1 MGVETTKGRYSFMT
15 NELPKAPLV
24 LAESRESADS
34 QIDLT
39 VVIPCLNEAES
50 IIVTLDNVYLTL
62 KEHSLS
68 YEIIVVDDVSDDETF
83 AIASEWAEQH
93 RGLVPVKVITRSLH
107 RRGYGAVVR
116 YGAAYGIGRYCI
128 FVSADNV
135 DPVHLIPQLYE
146 EMENGAILAQCSR
159 YIRTG
164 DDSTIPFSYKFY
176 QFFFRIGVRIAIGYN
191 IPDSTYAFKMFRRRE
206 LLGVGLSSNRF
217 NISPEITFKSIL
229 IGGRVSYVPG
239 AQGVRQGGKSKFIF
253 HKEGLGYGYCLI
265 RAFLHRHH
273 LVYWF

>member
-1 MGVETTKGRYSFMT
+1 MT
-15 NELPKAPLV
+15 GKKLKISSHLPGD
-24 LAESRESADS
+24 REDEEGE
-34 QIDLT
+34 IDLT
-39 VVIPCLNEAES
+39 IVVPCLNEVET
-50 IIVTLDNVYLTL
+50 IVSTLDNVYTAL
-62 KEHSLS
+62 EDQAFN
-68 YEIIVVDDVSDDETF
+68 YEIIVVDDISEDETF
-83 AIASEWAEQH
+83 AVASQWAQQH
-93 RGLVPVKVITRSLH
+93 QGLIPVKVVQRSLH

-116 YGAAYGIGRYCI
+116 YGAAYGSGRYCI

-135 DPVHLIPQLYE
+135 DPVHLIPQMYE
-146 EMENGAILAQCSR
+146 EMENGAVLAQCSR
-159 YIRTG
+159 YIRAG

-176 QFFFRIGVRIAIGYN
+176 QFFFRIGVRIAIGYS

-229 IGGRVSYVPG
+229 IGGKVSYIPG
-239 AQGVRQGGKSKFIF
+239 SQGVRQGGKSKFIF

-265 RAFLHRHH
+265 RAFLHRHN

>member
-1 MGVETTKGRYSFMT
+1 MPKNIPEGPRHISTSGVED
-15 NELPKAPLV
+15 EP
-24 LAESRESADS
+24 
-34 QIDLT
+34 QHDLT
-39 VVIPCLNEAES
+39 IVVPCLNEVEN
-50 IIVTLDNVYLTL
+50 IVGTLDNIYSKLQGQGFT
-62 KEHSLS
+62 
-68 YEIIVVDDVSDDETF
+68 YEIIVVDDVSEDDTF
-83 AIASEWAEQH
+83 AVSSQWAEQH
-93 RGLVPVKVITRSLH
+93 KGSVPVKVISRSLD

-116 YGAAYGIGRYCI
+116 YGAAYGTGRYCI

-135 DPVHLIPQLYE
+135 DPVHLIPKMYA

-159 YIRTG
+159 YIRAG
-164 DDSTIPFSYKFY
+164 DDSTIPFSYKFF
-176 QFFFRIGVRIAIGYN
+176 QFFFRIGVRIAIGYG

-229 IGGRVSYVPG
+229 IGGEVSYVPG

-265 RAFLHRHH
+265 RAFFHRYR
-273 LVYWF
+273 LIYWF

>member
-1 MGVETTKGRYSFMT
+1 MT
-15 NELPKAPLV
+15 NNLPKDPLA
-24 LAESRESADS
+24 LSESGTETEARL
-34 QIDLT
+34 DLT
-39 VVIPCLNEAES
+39 IVIPCLNEVEN
-50 IIVTLDNVYLTL
+50 IIGTLDNVYMTL
-62 KEHSLS
+62 KDQALK
-68 YEIIVVDDVSDDETF
+68 YEIIVVDDISEDDTF
-83 AIASEWAEQH
+83 AVASRWARQH
-93 RGLVPVKVITRSLH
+93 AGQIPVKVIQRSLH

-116 YGAAYGIGRYCI
+116 YGTAYGSGRYCI

-135 DPVHLIPQLYE
+135 DPVHLIPQMYD
-146 EMENGAILAQCSR
+146 EMEKGAILAQCSR
-159 YIRTG
+159 YIRSG

-176 QFFFRIGVRIAIGYN
+176 QFFFRIGVRIAIGYS

-229 IGGRVSYVPG
+229 IGGKVSYVPG

-265 RAFLHRHH
+265 RAFFHRHK
-273 LVYWF
+273 LIYWF

>member
-1 MGVETTKGRYSFMT
+1 MT
-15 NELPKAPLV
+15 NNLPKDPLYLSEV
-24 LAESRESADS
+24 GKSTEPE
-34 QIDLT
+34 IDLT
-39 VVIPCLNEAES
+39 IVIPCLNEVENIIGALES
-50 IIVTLDNVYLTL
+50 VYSTL
-62 KEHSLS
+62 KEQSFT
-68 YEIIVVDDVSDDETF
+68 YEIIVVDDISEDETF
-83 AIASEWAEQH
+83 AVASGWAKQH
-93 RGLVPVKVITRSLH
+93 QGLIPIKVIQRSLH

-116 YGAAYGIGRYCI
+116 YGTAYGAGRYCI

-135 DPVHLIPQLYE
+135 DPINLIPQMYT

-159 YIRTG
+159 YIRAG

-176 QFFFRIGVRIAIGYN
+176 QFFFRIGVRLAIGYG

-229 IGGRVSYVPG
+229 MGGEVAYVPG

-265 RAFLHRHH
+265 RAFFHRHK
-273 LVYWF
+273 LIYWF

>member
-1 MGVETTKGRYSFMT
+1 MVKKKT
-15 NELPKAPLV
+15 NIPSHVP
-24 LAESRESADS
+24 SYREDTDS
-34 QIDLT
+34 EIDLT
-39 VVIPCLNEAES
+39 IVIPCLNEVEN
-50 IIVTLDNVYLTL
+50 IVSTLDRVHTAL
-62 KEHSLS
+62 KDQSFK
-68 YEIIVVDDVSDDETF
+68 YEVIVVDDLSEDETF
-83 AIASEWAEQH
+83 AIASRWAEQYQEEI
-93 RGLVPVKVITRSLH
+93 PIKVITRSLH

-116 YGAAYGIGRYCI
+116 YGAAYGTGRYCI

-146 EMENGAILAQCSR
+146 EMEDGAILAQCSR
-159 YIRTG
+159 YIRAG

-176 QFFFRIGVRIAIGYN
+176 QFFFRIGVRIAIGYS

-229 IGGRVSYVPG
+229 IGGKVSYVPG
-239 AQGVRQGGKSKFIF
+239 AQGVRQSGKSKFIF

-265 RAFLHRHH
+265 RAFFHR
-273 LVYWF
+273 LKLIYWF

>member
-1 MGVETTKGRYSFMT
+1 MT
-15 NELPKAPLV
+15 NDHPKDPLPLV
-24 LAESRESADS
+24 EAGNDANSEL
-34 QIDLT
+34 DLT
-39 VVIPCLNEAES
+39 IVIPCLNEVEN
-50 IIVTLDNVYLTL
+50 IVGTLDNVYRTL
-62 KEHSLS
+62 KDQALK
-68 YEIIVVDDVSDDETF
+68 YEIIVVDDVSEDDTF
-83 AIASEWAEQH
+83 AVAMQWAGKHKGQI
-93 RGLVPVKVITRSLH
+93 PVRVIQRALH

-116 YGAAYGIGRYCI
+116 YGTAYGSGRYCI

-135 DPVHLIPQLYE
+135 DPVHLIPQMYR
-146 EMENGAILAQCSR
+146 EMETGAILAQCSR
-159 YIRTG
+159 YIRAG

-176 QFFFRIGVRIAIGYN
+176 QFFFRIGVRLAIGYS

-229 IGGRVSYVPG
+229 IGGQVAYIPG

-265 RAFLHRHH
+265 RAFFHRHK

>member
-1 MGVETTKGRYSFMT
+1 MT
-15 NELPKAPLV
+15 DSLPKDPLHLSV
-24 LAESRESADS
+24 ARMEADTEL
-34 QIDLT
+34 DLT
-39 VVIPCLNEAES
+39 IVVPCLNEVEN
-50 IIVTLDNVYLTL
+50 IIGTLDNVYNTL
-62 KEHSLS
+62 QGQPLK
-68 YEIIVVDDVSDDETF
+68 YEIIVVDDISEDETF
-83 AIASEWAEQH
+83 AVASQWASQH
-93 RGLVPVKVITRSLH
+93 AGQFPVKVIQRSLH

-116 YGAAYGIGRYCI
+116 YGAAYGSGRYCI

-135 DPVHLIPQLYE
+135 DPVHLIPHMFA

-159 YIRTG
+159 YIRAG

-176 QFFFRIGVRIAIGYN
+176 QFFFRIGVRLAIGYS

-229 IGGRVSYVPG
+229 IGGKVSYVPG

-265 RAFLHRHH
+265 RAFFHRHR
-273 LVYWF
+273 LAYWF

>member
-1 MGVETTKGRYSFMT
+1 MT
-15 NELPKAPLV
+15 NALPKDPLA
-24 LAESRESADS
+24 LSESGKSTDT
-34 QIDLT
+34 QLDLT
-39 VVIPCLNEAES
+39 IVVPCLNEVEN
-50 IIVTLDNVYLTL
+50 IIGTLDNVYLTL
-62 KEHSLS
+62 RDQPLK
-68 YEIIVVDDVSDDETF
+68 YEIIVVDDVSEDDTF
-83 AIASEWAEQH
+83 AVANQWAKQH
-93 RGLVPVKVITRSLH
+93 KGQVPVKVIQRSLH

-116 YGAAYGIGRYCI
+116 YGTAYGTGRYCI

-135 DPVHLIPQLYE
+135 DPVHLIPEMYN
-146 EMENGAILAQCSR
+146 EMEKGAILAQCSR
-159 YIRTG
+159 YIRAG

-176 QFFFRIGVRIAIGYN
+176 QFFFRIGVRIAIGYS

-229 IGGRVSYVPG
+229 IGGNVSYVPG

-265 RAFLHRHH
+265 RAFFHRHK

>member
-1 MGVETTKGRYSFMT
+1 MT
-15 NELPKAPLV
+15 NDIPKDPLT
-24 LAESRESADS
+24 LSESGAGTDA

-39 VVIPCLNEAES
+39 IVVPCLNEVEN
-50 IIVTLDNVYLTL
+50 IIGTLDNVYSTL
-62 KEHSLS
+62 KDQTFT
-68 YEIIVVDDVSDDETF
+68 YEIIVVDDISEDETF
-83 AIASEWAEQH
+83 AVANEWAQRH
-93 RGLVPVKVITRSLH
+93 KGLAPVKVITRSLH

-116 YGAAYGIGRYCI
+116 YGTAYGTGRYCI

-135 DPVHLIPQLYE
+135 DPVHLIPELYS

-159 YIRTG
+159 YIRAG
-164 DDSTIPFSYKFY
+164 DDSTIPFSYKFF
-176 QFFFRIGVRIAIGYN
+176 QFFFRIGIRIALGHN
-191 IPDSTYAFKMFRRRE
+191 IPDATYAFKMFSRRE

-229 IGGRVSYVPG
+229 IGGKVSYVPG

-265 RAFLHRHH
+265 RTFFHRYK
-273 LVYWF
+273 LIYWF

>member
-1 MGVETTKGRYSFMT
+1 MVH
-15 NELPKAPLV
+15 NVPKEPLV
-24 LAESRESADS
+24 LSEAGKDADT

-39 VVIPCLNEAES
+39 IVIPCLNEAEN
-50 IIVTLDNVYLTL
+50 ILVTLDNIYNTLQETALT
-62 KEHSLS
+62 
-68 YEIIVVDDVSDDETF
+68 YEIIVVDDISEDETF
-83 AIASEWAEQH
+83 AVASKWARDH
-93 RGLVPVKVITRSLH
+93 KGLVQIKVITRSLH

-116 YGAAYGIGRYCI
+116 YGAAYGTGRYCI

-135 DPVHLIPQLYE
+135 DPVHLIPQLYK
-146 EMENGAILAQCSR
+146 EMESGAILAQCSR

-176 QFFFRIGVRIAIGYN
+176 QFFFRIGVRIAIGYS

-229 IGGRVSYVPG
+229 MGGKVSYVPG
-239 AQGVRQGGKSKFIF
+239 AQGVRKGGKSKFVF

-265 RAFLHRHH
+265 RAFFHRYH
-273 LVYWF
+273 LIYWF

>member
-1 MGVETTKGRYSFMT
+1 MT
-15 NELPKAPLV
+15 NDLPKDPFALS
-24 LAESRESADS
+24 ESGTGADA

-39 VVIPCLNEAES
+39 IVIPCLNEVEN
-50 IIVTLDNVYLTL
+50 IIGTLENVHSTL
-62 KEHSLS
+62 KDQPFVC
-68 YEIIVVDDVSDDETF
+68 EIIVVDDISEDGTF
-83 AIASEWAEQH
+83 AVASKWAKQH
-93 RGLVPVKVITRSLH
+93 QGQIPIKVIKRSLH

-116 YGAAYGIGRYCI
+116 YGTAYGTGRYCI

-135 DPVHLIPQLYE
+135 DPVHLIPQLYT

-159 YIRTG
+159 YIRAG
-164 DDSTIPFSYKFY
+164 DDSTIPFSYKFF
-176 QFFFRIGVRIAIGYN
+176 QFFFRIGVRIAIGYS

-229 IGGRVSYVPG
+229 IGGKVSYVPG

-265 RAFLHRHH
+265 RAFFHRYKMI
-273 LVYWF
+273 YWF

>member
-1 MGVETTKGRYSFMT
+1 M
-15 NELPKAPLV
+15 NNIPKEPLV
-24 LAESRESADS
+24 LSASGKDEATE
-34 QIDLT
+34 IDLSII
-39 VVIPCLNEAES
+39 VPCQNEAET
-50 IIVTLDNVYLTL
+50 IVGTLDNLYNTLQRGSLT
-62 KEHSLS
+62 
-68 YEIIVVDDVSDDETF
+68 YEIIVVDDISDDETF
-83 AIASEWAEQH
+83 AVASKWAEQH
-93 RGLVPVKVITRSLH
+93 KVSVPVKVITRSLH

-116 YGAAYGIGRYCI
+116 YGAAYGTGKYCI

-146 EMENGAILAQCSR
+146 EMEDGAILAQCSR
-159 YIRTG
+159 YIRAG

-176 QFFFRIGVRIAIGYN
+176 QFFFRIGVRIAIGYS

-229 IGGRVSYVPG
+229 IGGKVSYVPG
-239 AQGVRQGGKSKFIF
+239 AQGVRQSGKSKFIF

-265 RAFLHRHH
+265 RAFFHRYK
-273 LVYWF
+273 LIYWF

>member
-1 MGVETTKGRYSFMT
+1 MT
-15 NELPKAPLV
+15 NELPKDPLA
-24 LAESRESADS
+24 LSESGMETDT
-34 QIDLT
+34 QLDLT
-39 VVIPCLNEAES
+39 IVIPCLNEVEN
-50 IIVTLDNVYLTL
+50 IIGTLDNVYMTL
-62 KEHSLS
+62 KDQALK
-68 YEIIVVDDVSDDETF
+68 YEIIVVDDISEDDTF
-83 AIASEWAEQH
+83 AVASRWAGQH
-93 RGLVPVKVITRSLH
+93 AGQIPVKVIQRSLH

-116 YGAAYGIGRYCI
+116 YGTAYGSGRYCI

-135 DPVHLIPQLYE
+135 DPVHLIPQMYT

-159 YIRTG
+159 YIRAG

-176 QFFFRIGVRIAIGYN
+176 QFFFRIGVRIAIGYS

-229 IGGRVSYVPG
+229 IGGKVSYVPG

-265 RAFLHRHH
+265 RAFFHRHK
-273 LVYWF
+273 LIYWF

>member
-1 MGVETTKGRYSFMT
+1 MT
-15 NELPKAPLV
+15 NALPKDMLTLSDAGI
-24 LAESRESADS
+24 ESDP
-34 QIDLT
+34 QFDLT
-39 VVIPCLNEAES
+39 IVIPCLNEVEN
-50 IIVTLDNVYLTL
+50 IIGTLDNVYITL
-62 KEHSLS
+62 KDQALK
-68 YEIIVVDDVSDDETF
+68 YEIIVVDDVSEDETF
-83 AIASEWAEQH
+83 AVASQWARQHVEQIH
-93 RGLVPVKVITRSLH
+93 VKVIQRSLH

-116 YGAAYGIGRYCI
+116 YGTAYGTGRYCI

-135 DPVHLIPQLYE
+135 DPVHLIPQMYT

-159 YIRTG
+159 YIRAG

-176 QFFFRIGVRIAIGYN
+176 QFFFRIGVRIAIGYS

-229 IGGRVSYVPG
+229 IGGKVSYVPG
-239 AQGVRQGGKSKFIF
+239 AQGVRQGGKSKFVF

-265 RAFLHRHH
+265 RAFFHRHK

>member
-1 MGVETTKGRYSFMT
+1 MT
-15 NELPKAPLV
+15 NMLPKDPLS
-24 LAESRESADS
+24 LSPAGTEADCEL
-34 QIDLT
+34 DLT
-39 VVIPCLNEAES
+39 IVVPCLNEVEN
-50 IIVTLDNVYLTL
+50 IVGTLDNVYNTL
-62 KEHSLS
+62 HGQPLK
-68 YEIIVVDDVSDDETF
+68 YEIIVVDDVSEDETF
-83 AIASEWAEQH
+83 AVASHWARQH
-93 RGLVPVKVITRSLH
+93 AAHIPVKVIQRALH

-116 YGAAYGIGRYCI
+116 YGTAYGSGRYCI

-135 DPVHLIPQLYE
+135 DPVHLIPQMFA

-159 YIRTG
+159 YIRAG

-176 QFFFRIGVRIAIGYN
+176 QFFFRIGVQLAIGYS

-229 IGGRVSYVPG
+229 IGGKVSYIPG

-265 RAFLHRHH
+265 RAFCHRHR
-273 LVYWF
+273 LAYWF

>member
-1 MGVETTKGRYSFMT
+1 MSK
-15 NELPKAPLV
+15 NIPQDPKTLSNANAIKEPQL
-24 LAESRESADS
+24 
-34 QIDLT
+34 DLT
-39 VVIPCLNEAES
+39 IVIPCLNEVEN
-50 IIVTLDNVYLTL
+50 IIGTLDNVHETL
-62 KEHSLS
+62 QEQGLR
-68 YEIIVVDDVSDDETF
+68 YEIIVVDDVSEDETF
-83 AIASEWAEQH
+83 AVASKWAKQH
-93 RGLVPVKVITRSLH
+93 KDSVPVKVITRPLD

-116 YGAAYGIGRYCI
+116 YGAAYGTGRYCI

-135 DPVHLIPQLYE
+135 DPVHLIPKMYD

-159 YIRTG
+159 YIRAG
-164 DDSTIPFSYKFY
+164 DDSTIPFSYKFF
-176 QFFFRIGVRIAIGYN
+176 QFFFRIGVRVAIGYS

-229 IGGRVSYVPG
+229 IGGEVSYVPG

-265 RAFLHRHH
+265 RAFCHRHH
-273 LVYWF
+273 LIYWF

>member
-1 MGVETTKGRYSFMT
+1 MT
-15 NELPKAPLV
+15 NNLPKDPLQLSEV
-24 LAESRESADS
+24 GKNTEPEV
-34 QIDLT
+34 DLT
-39 VVIPCLNEAES
+39 IVIPCLNEVEN
-50 IIVTLDNVYLTL
+50 IIGTLDNVYSTL
-62 KEHSLS
+62 KEQSFT
-68 YEIIVVDDVSDDETF
+68 YEIIVVDDISEDETF
-83 AIASEWAEQH
+83 AVSSKWAKQH
-93 RGLVPVKVITRSLH
+93 QGLIPVHVIQRSLH

-116 YGAAYGIGRYCI
+116 YGTAYGSGRYCI

-135 DPVHLIPQLYE
+135 DPINLIPQMYT

-159 YIRTG
+159 YIRAG

-176 QFFFRIGVRIAIGYN
+176 QFFFRIGVRLAIGYG

-229 IGGRVSYVPG
+229 IGGEVAYVPG

-253 HKEGLGYGYCLI
+253 HKEGLGYGYCLL
-265 RAFLHRHH
+265 RTFFHRHK
-273 LVYWF
+273 LIYWF

>member
-1 MGVETTKGRYSFMT
+1 MT
-15 NELPKAPLV
+15 NNLPKDPLSLSDV
-24 LAESRESADS
+24 GVTTEP

-39 VVIPCLNEAES
+39 IVVPCLNEVEN
-50 IIVTLDNVYLTL
+50 IIGTLDNVYSTL
-62 KEHSLS
+62 KDQSFT
-68 YEIIVVDDVSDDETF
+68 YEIIVVDDISEDETF
-83 AIASEWAEQH
+83 AVASAWAKQH
-93 RGLVPVKVITRSLH
+93 QGLVPVKVIQRSLH

-116 YGAAYGIGRYCI
+116 YGTAYGSGRYCI

-135 DPVHLIPQLYE
+135 DPVHLIPQMYA
-146 EMENGAILAQCSR
+146 EMEKGAILAQCSR
-159 YIRTG
+159 YIRAG

-176 QFFFRIGVRIAIGYN
+176 QFFFRIGVRVSIGYS

-229 IGGRVSYVPG
+229 IGGNVSYVPG

-265 RAFLHRHH
+265 RAFFHRYK
-273 LVYWF
+273 LIYWF

>member
-1 MGVETTKGRYSFMT
+1 MT
-15 NELPKAPLV
+15 NNLPKDPLA
-24 LAESRESADS
+24 LSESGTETEARL
-34 QIDLT
+34 DLT
-39 VVIPCLNEAES
+39 IVIPCLNEVEN
-50 IIVTLDNVYLTL
+50 IIGTLDNVYVTL
-62 KEHSLS
+62 KDQALK
-68 YEIIVVDDVSDDETF
+68 YEIIVVDDISEDDTF
-83 AIASEWAEQH
+83 AVANRWARQH
-93 RGLVPVKVITRSLH
+93 AGQIPVKVIQRSLH

-116 YGAAYGIGRYCI
+116 YGTAYGSGRYCI

-135 DPVHLIPQLYE
+135 DPVHLIPQMYD
-146 EMENGAILAQCSR
+146 EMERGAILAQCSR
-159 YIRTG
+159 YIRAG

-176 QFFFRIGVRIAIGYN
+176 QLFFRIGVRIVIGYS

-229 IGGRVSYVPG
+229 IGGKVSYVPG

-265 RAFLHRHH
+265 RAFFHRHK
-273 LVYWF
+273 LIYWF

>member
-1 MGVETTKGRYSFMT
+1 MT
-15 NELPKAPLV
+15 IDLPKDPLA
-24 LAESRESADS
+24 LSKSETDTDS

-39 VVIPCLNEAES
+39 IVIPCLNEVEN
-50 IIVTLDNVYLTL
+50 ILGTLDNIYNTLQGQSLT
-62 KEHSLS
+62 
-68 YEIIVVDDVSDDETF
+68 YEIIVVDDISDDETF
-83 AIASEWAEQH
+83 EVASKWAEQH

-159 YIRTG
+159 YIRVG
-164 DDSTIPFSYKFY
+164 DDRTIPFSYKFF
-176 QFFFRIGVRIAIGYN
+176 QFFFRIGVRIAVGYS
-191 IPDSTYAFKMFRRRE
+191 IPDSTYAYKMFRRQE

-229 IGGRVSYVPG
+229 IGGKVSYVPG

-253 HKEGLGYGYCLI
+253 HKEGLGYGYCLM
-265 RAFLHRHH
+265 RAFFHRHN
-273 LVYWF
+273 LMYWF

>member
-1 MGVETTKGRYSFMT
+1 MAYNV
-15 NELPKAPLV
+15 PKEPLV
-24 LAESRESADS
+24 LSEARKDADT

-39 VVIPCLNEAES
+39 IVVPCLNEVEN
-50 IIVTLDNVYLTL
+50 IQGTLDNIYNTLQGKALT
-62 KEHSLS
+62 
-68 YEIIVVDDVSDDETF
+68 YEIIVVDDISEDETY
-83 AIASEWAEQH
+83 AVASEWAQQH
-93 RGLVPVKVITRSLH
+93 KGLVPVKVITRSLH

-116 YGAAYGIGRYCI
+116 YGTAYGSGRYCI

-159 YIRTG
+159 YIRAG

-176 QFFFRIGVRIAIGYN
+176 QFFFRIGVHIAIGYS

-229 IGGRVSYVPG
+229 VGGKVSYVPG
-239 AQGVRQGGKSKFIF
+239 AQGVRKGGKSKFIF
-253 HKEGLGYGYCLI
+253 HKEGSGYGYCLI
-265 RAFLHRHH
+265 RAFFHRFN
-273 LVYWF
+273 LIYWF

>member
-1 MGVETTKGRYSFMT
+1 MADTHPKDQHDLSFAET
-15 NELPKAPLV
+15 
-24 LAESRESADS
+24 DS
-34 QIDLT
+34 DAQIDLT
-39 VVIPCLNEAES
+39 IVIPCLNEVEN
-50 IIVTLDNVYLTL
+50 IIVTLDNVYEKL
-62 KEHSLS
+62 KNQHFT
-68 YEIIVVDDVSDDETF
+68 YEIIVVDDISEDDTF
-83 AIASEWAEQH
+83 AVANAWAKQH
-93 RGLVPVKVITRSLH
+93 NGLVPIRVITRSLH

-116 YGAAYGIGRYCI
+116 YGAAYGTGRYCI

-146 EMENGAILAQCSR
+146 EMEKGAILAQCSR
-159 YIRTG
+159 YIRIG

-176 QFFFRIGVRIAIGYN
+176 QFFFRIGVRIALGHS

-265 RAFLHRHH
+265 RAFFHRYK
-273 LVYWF
+273 LIYWF

>member
-1 MGVETTKGRYSFMT
+1 
-15 NELPKAPLV
+15 
-24 LAESRESADS
+24 
-34 QIDLT
+34 LT
-39 VVIPCLNEAES
+39 IVIPCLNEVEN
-50 IIVTLDNVYLTL
+50 IIGTLDNVYITL
-62 KEHSLS
+62 KDQPVK
-68 YEIIVVDDVSDDETF
+68 YEVIVVDDISEDDTF
-83 AIASEWAEQH
+83 AVASQWAKQH
-93 RGLVPVKVITRSLH
+93 VGQIPVKVVQRSLH

-116 YGAAYGIGRYCI
+116 YGTAYGSGRYCI

-135 DPVHLIPQLYE
+135 DPVHLIPQMYN

-159 YIRTG
+159 YIRAG

-176 QFFFRIGVRIAIGYN
+176 QFFFRIGVRIAIGYS

-229 IGGRVSYVPG
+229 IGGKVSYVPG

-265 RAFLHRHH
+265 RAFFHRHK
-273 LVYWF
+273 LIYWF

>member
-1 MGVETTKGRYSFMT
+1 MT
-15 NELPKAPLV
+15 NNIPQEPLPLSKTG
-24 LAESRESADS
+24 AEEEP

-39 VVIPCLNEAES
+39 IVVPCLNEVEN
-50 IIVTLDNVYLTL
+50 IIGTLDNVYNTL
-62 KEHSLS
+62 KEQFLS
-68 YEIIVVDDVSDDETF
+68 YEIIVVDDISEDETF
-83 AIASEWAEQH
+83 AVASEWAKQH
-93 RGLVPVKVITRSLH
+93 EGLLHIKVIQRSLH

-116 YGAAYGIGRYCI
+116 YGTAYGTGRYCI

-135 DPVHLIPQLYE
+135 DPVHLIPELFR
-146 EMENGAILAQCSR
+146 EMEEGAILAQCSR
-159 YIRTG
+159 YIRAG
-164 DDSTIPFSYKFY
+164 DDSTIPFSYKFF
-176 QFFFRIGVRIAIGYN
+176 QFFFRIGVRIAVGYS

-229 IGGRVSYVPG
+229 IGGEVAYVPG

-265 RAFLHRHH
+265 RTFLHRHK
-273 LVYWF
+273 LIYWF

>member
-1 MGVETTKGRYSFMT
+1 MT
-15 NELPKAPLV
+15 NSLPKDPLHLSDV
-24 LAESRESADS
+24 GKSSESE
-34 QIDLT
+34 IDLT
-39 VVIPCLNEAES
+39 IVVPCLNEVEN
-50 IIVTLDNVYLTL
+50 IVGTLDNIYSTL
-62 KEHSLS
+62 KDQSFT
-68 YEIIVVDDVSDDETF
+68 YEIIVVDDISEDATF
-83 AIASEWAEQH
+83 AVASEWASEHQ
-93 RGLVPVKVITRSLH
+93 GLVPVKVIQRSLH

-116 YGAAYGIGRYCI
+116 YGTAYGSGRYCI

-135 DPVHLIPQLYE
+135 DPVHLIPQMYI

-176 QFFFRIGVRIAIGYN
+176 QFFFRIGVRLAIGYS

-229 IGGRVSYVPG
+229 IGGEVSYIPG
-239 AQGVRQGGKSKFIF
+239 AQGVRKGGKSKFIF

-265 RAFLHRHH
+265 RAFFHRHGII
-273 LVYWF
+273 YWF

>member
-1 MGVETTKGRYSFMT
+1 MT
-15 NELPKAPLV
+15 NELPKDPLA
-24 LAESRESADS
+24 LSETGSNADS

-39 VVIPCLNEAES
+39 IVIPCLNEVEN
-50 IIVTLDNVYLTL
+50 IIGTLENIYSTL
-62 KEHSLS
+62 KDQPFI
-68 YEIIVVDDVSDDETF
+68 YEIIVVDDISEDETF
-83 AIASEWAEQH
+83 AVASEWAKQH
-93 RGLVPVKVITRSLH
+93 RGQVPVKVIRRTLH

-116 YGAAYGIGRYCI
+116 YGTAYGTGRYCI

-135 DPVHLIPQLYE
+135 DPVHLIPQLYN

-159 YIRTG
+159 YIRSG
-164 DDSTIPFSYKFY
+164 DDSTIPFSYKFF
-176 QFFFRIGVRIAIGYN
+176 QFFFRIGVRVAIGYS

-217 NISPEITFKSIL
+217 NISPEIIFKSIL
-229 IGGRVSYVPG
+229 IGGKVSYVPG

-265 RAFLHRHH
+265 RAFFHRHK
-273 LVYWF
+273 LIYWF

>member
-1 MGVETTKGRYSFMT
+1 MT
-15 NELPKAPLV
+15 NALPKDLLTLSDAGIEPDPQL
-24 LAESRESADS
+24 
-34 QIDLT
+34 DLT
-39 VVIPCLNEAES
+39 IVVPCLNEVEN
-50 IIVTLDNVYLTL
+50 IIGTLDNVYLTL
-62 KEHSLS
+62 KDQALT
-68 YEIIVVDDVSDDETF
+68 YEIIVVDDVSEDETF
-83 AIASEWAEQH
+83 AVASQWARQHAEQ
-93 RGLVPVKVITRSLH
+93 VPVKVIQRSLH

-116 YGAAYGIGRYCI
+116 YGTAYGTGRYCI

-135 DPVHLIPQLYE
+135 DPVHLIPQMYK

-159 YIRTG
+159 YIRAG

-176 QFFFRIGVRIAIGYN
+176 QFFFRIGVRIAIGYS

-229 IGGRVSYVPG
+229 IGGKVSYVPG

-265 RAFLHRHH
+265 RAFFHRHR